1 MSLPFVDN
9 HIATIFDRAAAT
21 QAGIITYPPRE
32 ISKPTYLSYKALD
45 ALVARKAGLLQ
56 RHLSITERK
65 IVLIHF
71 ESHLENIV
79 WFWASVRAGC
89 VPALST
95 PLVRNTR
102 GRLSHFQHL
111 YRLLLDPVVL
121 TSTQLA
127 SSDFAEN
134 IVLQV
139 VTAEDVERA
148 DIPAAVFPMQGQIDH
163 SATVLPNDEAHHNVN
178 GFHSNKNGLVRV
190 TDGLLHGST
199 KDESN
204 GYTQTF
210 SRSTSRQEPNS
221 MANGHRH
228 DTTHSLNGVAV
239 LMLTSGS
246 TGNAK
251 AVCLTH
257 GQVFAA
263 ITGKLYAMPVPQRSA
278 LLNWIALDHVASLVE
293 IHLCAM
299 YAGVDQVHVTAAE
312 MLGDPLLF
320 LRLITVH
327 HVSRTFAPN
336 FFLRRLQKALDDA
349 SPEDTQ
355 DINLNSLH
363 YVASGGEA
371 NSVNICAR
379 VTEHLIELGSSG
391 SSIIVPGF
399 GMTETCAGAI
409 FNQQSPGVD
418 VEAGRDI
425 AALGTC
431 LPGIEMRLSPV
442 SDANLGETE
451 ADTACEKAGALE
463 IRGAMVFDRYFNNE
477 EATQQAFTD
486 DGWFK
491 TGDLAT
497 FDSHGHL
504 NLVGRSKELININ
517 GVKYLPREI
526 EATINDA
533 WIPGVAQSFV
543 VCFAHR
549 PSSSDTEE
557 VYIVYQHQYVANNS
571 KARMETLHSIL
582 HMVALFAGTRP
593 RVLPLPPGRLEKTA
607 LGKIS
612 RAKVQASLAQG
623 QYYEEEAHNDQMLC
637 SFQKAHCSE
646 PRNKLER
653 TLLTI
658 IAKTL
663 DLHDLQIGIDTLI
676 FDIGISSVELIR
688 LKSLSEKAFGIADI
702 PMVTFLSNMTIRSLA
717 SAIERLQTCK
727 YADEYNPVVTLQPKG
742 IKTPLWLIHPG
753 IGEILVFLGLVQYF
767 PDRPI
772 YGLRARGFNPGEKP
786 FGGLDEIVTTYSRAL
801 KEQQP
806 SGPYA
811 IAGYSYGSMLAFEIS
826 KMLEADGERVQFLAS
841 FNLPPHIKERMRMLD
856 WTAGLLHIAH
866 FCQIITEQR
875 SEELVEQL
883 RALPREKQIAQLLAE
898 SDQQRCAELALNLES
913 LGTWI
918 NVAWS
923 LQQVGWEYD
932 PSGSVA
938 CMDVFYCQPLR
949 LVARTREEYRE
960 TKLNH
965 WSDFVRD
972 KVEFHE
978 VDGEHYTMIGPEHVP
993 KFQQSLE
1000 RAMTARG
1007 L

>member
-1 MSLPFVDN
+1 MSLPFIGT
-9 HIATIFDRAAAT
+9 HIASILDRAAAT
-21 QAGIITYPPRE
+21 RAGIITYPPRE
-32 ISKPTYLSYKALD
+32 NSKPTYLSYKALD
-45 ALVARKAGLLQ
+45 ALVAQKTGLLQ
-56 RHLSITERK
+56 RHPSIYGRK
-65 IVLIHF
+65 IILIHF
-71 ESHLENIV
+71 KSHLENII

-89 VPALST
+89 VPTLST

-111 YRLLLDPVVL
+111 HRLLLDPVVL
-121 TSTQLA
+121 TSAQLA

-134 IVLQV
+134 TILQV
-139 VTAEDVERA
+139 VVVEDVERV
-148 DIPAAVFPMQGQIDH
+148 DIAVAVFPMQGQIGC
-163 SATVLPNDEAHHNVN
+163 STTILPSDEADQSVN
-178 GFHSNKNGLVRV
+178 GFHPTNNGLVRA

-199 KDESN
+199 KNEFNS
-204 GYTQTF
+204 YTQTL
-210 SRSTSRQEPNS
+210 SRSTSWEEPNS
-221 MANGHRH
+221 QANGQRH
-228 DTTHSLNGVAV
+228 DTTCSLEGVAV

-257 GQVFAA
+257 RQVFAA
-263 ITGKLYAMPVPQRSA
+263 ITGKLYGMPVPQRSA
-278 LLNWIALDHVASLVE
+278 LLNWIALDHVASLIE

-299 YAGVDQVHVTAAE
+299 YAGLDQVHVAAAE
-312 MLGDPLLF
+312 MLEDPLLF

-327 HVSRTFAPN
+327 RVSRTFAPN
-336 FFLRRLQKALDDA
+336 FFLRRLQRVLDDS

-371 NSVNICAR
+371 NNVNTCAR
-379 VTEHLIELGSSG
+379 VTEHLIELGSPG
-391 SSIIVPGF
+391 NSIITPGF

-409 FNQQSPGVD
+409 FNQQSPSVD

-425 AALGTC
+425 AALGAC

-442 SDANLGETE
+442 DGANFGETE
-451 ADTACEKAGALE
+451 AENACDEAGALE

-477 EATQQAFTD
+477 EATRQAFTD

-497 FDSHGHL
+497 FDSNGHL

-517 GVKYLPREI
+517 GVKYLPHEI

-533 WIPGVAQSFV
+533 WIPGVVQSFV

-557 VYIVYQHQYVANNS
+557 VYIVYQHQYDANDS

-593 RVLPLPPGRLEKTA
+593 RVLALPPGRLEKTA

-612 RAKVQASLAQG
+612 RVKVRASLAQG

-637 SFQKAHCSE
+637 SFLKAQFSE
-646 PRNKLER
+646 PRNELEG

-663 DLHDLQIGIDTLI
+663 DLDDLQIGIDTLI
-676 FDIGISSVELIR
+676 FDIGMSSVDLIR
-688 LKSLSEKAFGIADI
+688 LKGLSEKAFGIADI
-702 PMVTFLSNMTIRSLA
+702 PIVTFLSNMTVRSLA
-717 SAIERLQTCK
+717 SAIERLQTGK
-727 YADEYNPVVTLQPKG
+727 YADEYNPVVTLQPNG
-742 IKTPLWLIHPG
+742 TKTPLWLIHPG

-772 YGLRARGFNPGEKP
+772 YGLRARGFNPGEGP
-786 FGGLDEIVTTYSRAL
+786 FSGLEEIVTTYSHAL
-801 KEQQP
+801 RKQQP
-806 SGPYA
+806 NGPYA

-826 KMLEADGERVQFLAS
+826 KRLEADGEKVQFLAS

-866 FCQIITEQR
+866 FCQIISELR

-883 RALPREKQIAQLLAE
+883 RALPREEQIGQLLAE
-898 SDQQRCAELALNLES
+898 SDEQRCAELALTHKS

-938 CMDVFYCQPLR
+938 CMDVFYCQPLKV
-949 LVARTREEYRE
+949 VARTREEYRE

-993 KFQQSLE
+993 KFQQSLK
-1000 RAMTARG
+1000 RAMAARG